1 LAGGKYGHNRGSGAA
16 GANPDGD
23 LQIKQGGI
31 VKKTNCIGRL
41 FGAALV
47 AAALAQSPAAT
58 AQSAYPSQPIKI
70 VVPYLAG
77 GGVDIIAR
85 LLGEQWRTDQGWNVI
100 VDNKPGA
107 AGMIGTQFVSRA
119 PADGYTLLMSASGEI
134 VVTPHLYKKQMA
146 YDPDKDL
153 QPITLMVKVPNVL
166 VINNDIPANNIA
178 ELVAYARANPGKL
191 SFSSSGIGNS
201 QHLAGELFN
210 KMAGTQIIHVPYKGA
225 AQQLT
230 DVAAKQ
236 VSMTFVSIASALP
249 LIKSGQVKAIAVT
262 SKERVAALP
271 DTPALTEFKPLAG
284 YELENWFGF
293 FAPAGIPAP
302 VLAKLSEAA
311 QKALRNPEFAKKLRA
326 QGGEPTP
333 YTPEAFRAF
342 VRAESAKFQRIIV
355 DANVTLEK

>member
-1 LAGGKYGHNRGSGAA
+1 LNIPTRLLRICGLAF
-16 GANPDGD
+16 
-23 LQIKQGGI
+23 I
-31 VKKTNCIGRL
+31 VAVL
-41 FGAALV
+41 APAPAAL
-47 AAALAQSPAAT
+47 
-58 AQSAYPSQPIKI
+58 AQSAYPSQTIKL

-85 LLGEQWRTDQGWNVI
+85 LLGEQLRAQEGWNVI

-107 AGMIGTQFVSRA
+107 SGMIGAQFVARA

-134 VVTPHLYKKQMA
+134 VVTPHLFKKQMA
-146 YDPDKDL
+146 YDADKDL

-166 VINNDIPANNIA
+166 VVNNDIPARNTA
-178 ELVAYARANPGKL
+178 ELIAYARANAGKL
-191 SFSSSGIGNS
+191 TFSSSGIGNS

-210 KMAGTQIIHVPYKGA
+210 KMAGTDIVHVPYKGA
-225 AQQLT
+225 SQQLT

-249 LIKSGQVKAIAVT
+249 LIKSGQIKAIAVT

-271 DTPALTEFKPLAG
+271 DTPALTEHKPLAG
-284 YELENWFGF
+284 YELVNWFGF

-311 QKALRNPEFAKKLRA
+311 QKALRNPEFAKKLQA

-333 YTPEAFRAF
+333 DTPDGFRAF
-342 VRAESAKFQRIIV
+342 VRAESAKFQRIIIESK
-355 DANVTLEK
+355 VTLEN